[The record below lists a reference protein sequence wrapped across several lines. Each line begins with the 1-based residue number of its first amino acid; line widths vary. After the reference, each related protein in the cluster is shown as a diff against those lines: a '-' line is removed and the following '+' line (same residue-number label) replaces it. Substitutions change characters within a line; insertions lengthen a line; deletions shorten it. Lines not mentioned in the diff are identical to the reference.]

1 MLERDGANHEE
12 QNFPDDFERELQAA
26 LRPRAAPA
34 GFTDQVM
41 KMQQVVR
48 RGPSGP
54 EVPNRRAPLQFSNPQ
69 PWFRRSA
76 AAGLLLVVG
85 LGGYLQHERLH
96 RIEGERARQ
105 QVLLALR
112 ITGTTLQNVRQ
123 KLNETRP

>member
-1 MLERDGANHEE
+1 MFERDGANHEE

-34 GFTDQVM
+34 GFTDRVM

-48 RGPSGP
+48 REPSDAGIS
-54 EVPNRRAPLQFSNPQ
+54 NRRASLQFSNPQ
-69 PWFRRSA
+69 MWLRKSA

-112 ITGTTLQNVRQ
+112 ITGATLQNVRQ
-123 KLNETRP
+123 KINETRP